1 MSAAAQQLRGIGKGS
16 PNEKRPATEYF
27 LCR

>member
-1 MSAAAQQLRGIGKGS
+1 MSAMVQQLSGIGKGS
-16 PNEKRPATEYF
+16 PNGKRPATEYF